1 MPADI
6 LPLVSRLST
15 LEYNSIVCSESFNI
29 TTPPDVNLINKHGGF
44 NLAYPRLAMIDGDRD
59 PWRPATAHA
68 SPFNETAINRTST
81 VSEPFI
87 LIENAVH
94 HFDENG
100 LFPNQTVDSLPN
112 LLPPQPVRDAQAE
125 ILSFVK
131 GWMLE
136 WRLQQAKTQ
145 MGVQA
150 PMQRY

>member
-1 MPADI
+1 
-6 LPLVSRLST
+6 
-15 LEYNSIVCSESFNI
+15 
-29 TTPPDVNLINKHGGF
+29 
-44 NLAYPRLAMIDGDRD
+44 MIDGDRD